1 MYVTG
6 ILLSTIV
13 AAQIVQP
20 LDNAV
25 LFLKETEV
33 TLLDDEW
40 RILLRIDLS
49 MYHDI
54 ISTVKS
60 DLLLIEQ
67 QKQAFTPL
75 SELKQIELLL
85 YTLDTRL
92 NEFHQV
98 LPRLDTRRG

>member
-1 MYVTG
+1 MYVAE

-20 LDNAV
+20 LDHAV
-25 LFLKETEV
+25 LFLKETEI
-33 TLLDDEW
+33 TLSDDEW

-49 MYHDI
+49 TYHD

-67 QKQAFTPL
+67 RKQVFTPVA
-75 SELKQIELLL
+75 ELKQIA
-85 YTLDTRL
+85 
-92 NEFHQV
+92 
-98 LPRLDTRRG
+98 

>member
-13 AAQIVQP
+13 AVQIVHP
-20 LDNAV
+20 LDHVV

-33 TLLDDEW
+33 ILSDEEW

-49 MYHDI
+49 TYHD

-67 QKQAFTPL
+67 RKQVFTPVA
-75 SELKQIELLL
+75 ELKQIA
-85 YTLDTRL
+85 
-92 NEFHQV
+92 
-98 LPRLDTRRG
+98 